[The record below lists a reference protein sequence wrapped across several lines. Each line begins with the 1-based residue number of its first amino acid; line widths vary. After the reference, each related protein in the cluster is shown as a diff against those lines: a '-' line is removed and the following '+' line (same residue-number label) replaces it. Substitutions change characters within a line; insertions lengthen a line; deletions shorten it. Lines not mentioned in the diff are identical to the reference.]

1 LVGTPADNRLY
12 DVMTET
18 TKVTEGQQTSWCC
31 PQGGQIYRTNVCN
44 NVLLPWQRFSMIFLR
59 CKAKTTVQIK
69 KVYGPFSLITER
81 STKVVPNHISSGHQL
96 IFSQKMGSV
105 PRYPTNQ
112 FSFQS
117 TN

>member
-1 LVGTPADNRLY
+1 MQGTPLFGNLEGTPAENRLY

-18 TKVTEGQQTSWCC
+18 TKVTESQQTSWCC

-44 NVLLPWQRFSMIFLR
+44 NILLPWQRFPMIFLR
-59 CKAKTTVQIK
+59 HKAKTTLQIK

-81 STKVVPNHISSGHQL
+81 STK
-96 IFSQKMGSV
+96 IFSQVMGSV